1 VVEELALALVIL
13 LVTAFAFAVVGM
25 FYSSLA
31 RTTLVSTV
39 LTYATA
45 LLATVGL
52 PMLLFISAVLLVDPF
67 IYGYGSSPL
76 SWVWEAVLMYLVL
89 FLAGLSPISAA
100 VLTEVFLE
108 QEDAVLYFWYD
119 VGSAHRI
126 PLPSTWIV
134 FTVIYLAL
142 ALLLLLVTVLRVRQ
156 QERR

>member
-1 VVEELALALVIL
+1 LLLISAAMLVEP
-13 LVTAFAFAVVGM
+13 FM
-25 FYSSLA
+25 YSYSS
-31 RTTLVSTV
+31 TT
-39 LTYATA
+39 
-45 LLATVGL
+45 
-52 PMLLFISAVLLVDPF
+52 
-67 IYGYGSSPL
+67 L

-108 QEDAVLYFWYD
+108 EEGAILYFWYD

-134 FTVIYLAL
+134 YTVLYLAL

-156 QERR
+156 QERW